1 MCRVLLLLPAVAAC
15 RLFIWIL
22 FIAAVA
28 SAGLQAWPDMGLILG
43 VVVINVGIGLF
54 QEGKAEKVR
63 AVRRPQTS
71 AIWPYCHP
79 GQGQDLISDTCA
91 VVLLLVTVSCC
102 LQSRHCAA
110 LATQPYCASHAVC
123 MAARALDQ

>member
-1 MCRVLLLLPAVAAC
+1 VPYPAAAATC

-22 FIAAVA
+22 FTAAVA

-63 AVRRPQTS
+63 KPVNCRP
-71 AIWPYCHP
+71 A
-79 GQGQDLISDTCA
+79 
-91 VVLLLVTVSCC
+91 
-102 LQSRHCAA
+102 
-110 LATQPYCASHAVC
+110 
-123 MAARALDQ
+123 